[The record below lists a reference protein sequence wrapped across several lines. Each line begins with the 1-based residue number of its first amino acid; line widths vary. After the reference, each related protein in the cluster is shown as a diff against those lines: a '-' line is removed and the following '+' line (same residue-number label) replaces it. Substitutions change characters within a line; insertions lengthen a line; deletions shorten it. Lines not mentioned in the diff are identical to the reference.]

1 MWFTGNNKV
10 VVNSHVVVSLCV
22 LTEERRPRL
31 GVQRTCGDD
40 NTTTGELLEWGSSVL
55 SISTDNQQKASA
67 ILLKEVG

>member
-1 MWFTGNNKV
+1 
-10 VVNSHVVVSLCV
+10 

-40 NTTTGELLEWGSSVL
+40 NTTTGELTEWGSSVL
-55 SISTDNQQKASA
+55 SISTDNQRKASA